1 MFNGEPK
8 RRCFESGKAPT
19 KFSMPDL
26 SKTEAGWYCFKALP
40 KKEHIAAILLSKVD
54 GVEALCPRISFFK
67 QTKRG
72 KVRFIESLFPGYV
85 FIKADLVQFYRIIR
99 STQGIRDV
107 VAFGDRIPMMPEVF
121 IDDLRRRVGEDSTKE
136 LPEPVI
142 EAGQDVVIT
151 DGPFKDIQALV
162 TGGLDGRQRVAL
174 LLDFLGRQMEVSV
187 PVTDV
192 VPEHREPKTE
202 VWES

>member
-1 MFNGEPK
+1 
-8 RRCFESGKAPT
+8 
-19 KFSMPDL
+19 MPDL
-26 SKTEAGWYCFKALP
+26 SKTDAGWYCFKALP
-40 KKEHIAAILLSKVD
+40 KKEHIAANLLNKVD
-54 GVEALCPRISFFK
+54 DVEALCPRISFFK

-85 FIKADLVQFYRIIR
+85 FVKADLVPSYRIIR

-121 IDDLRRRVGEDSTKE
+121 IDDLRQRVGEDSTKA

-142 EAGQDVVIT
+142 EAGQDVVVT
-151 DGPFKDIQALV
+151 EGPFKDMRAIV
-162 TGGLDGRQRVAL
+162 TGELDGRQRVAL

-187 PVTDV
+187 PVDV
-192 VPEHREPKTE
+192 VAPENREPKTE
-202 VWES
+202 VWGS

>member
-1 MFNGEPK
+1 
-8 RRCFESGKAPT
+8 
-19 KFSMPDL
+19 MPDL

-40 KKEHIAAILLSKVD
+40 KKEHIAANLLSKVD
-54 GVEALCPRISFFK
+54 GVEALCPRISYFK
-67 QTKRG
+67 KTKRG

-85 FIKADLVQFYRIIR
+85 FIKADLVEFYRIIR

-107 VAFGDRIPMMPEVF
+107 VAFGDRIPMMPEAF
-121 IDDLRRRVGEDSTKE
+121 IEDLRQNIGEDSTKE

-142 EAGQDVVIT
+142 EAGQDVVIME
-151 DGPFKDIQALV
+151 GPFKDIQAVV
-162 TGGLDGRQRVAL
+162 TGALDGHQRVAL

-187 PVTDV
+187 PVDVV
-192 VPEHREPKTE
+192 VPENREPKTE